1 MARGRG
7 EHTPQDLKSLSI
19 ISTNIKN
26 LLTKSNKKQV
36 DLSRDTGI
44 PPSTLNGY
52 IKGTSLLNGG
62 NLQKIADYFG
72 VPKSSIDP
80 RFSQQSPTNLTPIT
94 SKTIQIPV
102 LGSIA
107 CGEPILAEEN
117 IVEYREVFADNL
129 PSGNLFFLQAK
140 GDSMEPRIPDG
151 SYVLIRQ
158 QPDVENG
165 QIAAVLV
172 NGDTEATLKRVRKLG
187 DSVLLEAINEEY
199 APYLINE
206 NNPAKIIGKAV
217 KVEIEL

>member
-1 MARGRG
+1 MNEVTRYFSEKLKFLRKERGLTQKELG
-7 EHTPQDLKSLSI
+7 EKIGVKHNTVSGYENGVNEPEQDILYKLA
-19 ISTNIKN
+19 TVLGVNIN
-26 LLTKSNKKQV
+26 EFF
-36 DLSRDTGI
+36 
-44 PPSTLNGY
+44 P
-52 IKGTSLLNGG
+52 
-62 NLQKIADYFG
+62 
-72 VPKSSIDP
+72 
-80 RFSQQSPTNLTPIT
+80 SPTNLTPIT
-94 SKTIQIPV
+94 SNTIQIPV

-117 IVEYREVFADNL
+117 IAEYREVFADNL
-129 PSGNLFFLQAK
+129 PSGELFFLQAK

-187 DSVLLEAINEEY
+187 DNVLLEAINEDY

>member
-1 MARGRG
+1 MRRDKIASLA
-7 EHTPQDLKSLSI
+7 QVLK
-19 ISTNIKN
+19 ISP
-26 LLTKSNKKQV
+26 L
-36 DLSRDTGI
+36 D
-44 PPSTLNGY
+44 
-52 IKGTSLLNGG
+52 LLNIPD
-62 NLQKIADYFG
+62 NTA
-72 VPKSSIDP
+72 
-80 RFSQQSPTNLTPIT
+80 TNLTPIT

-129 PSGNLFFLQAK
+129 PSGDLFFLKAK

-206 NNPAKIIGKAV
+206 NNPARIIGKAV

>member
-1 MARGRG
+1 MNEVTRYFSEKLKFLRKERGLTQKELG
-7 EHTPQDLKSLSI
+7 EKIGVKHNTVSGYENGVNEPEQDILYKLA
-19 ISTNIKN
+19 TVLGVNIN
-26 LLTKSNKKQV
+26 EFF
-36 DLSRDTGI
+36 
-44 PPSTLNGY
+44 P
-52 IKGTSLLNGG
+52 
-62 NLQKIADYFG
+62 
-72 VPKSSIDP
+72 
-80 RFSQQSPTNLTPIT
+80 SPTNLTPIT

-117 IVEYREVFADNL
+117 IAEYREIFADNL
-129 PSGNLFFLQAK
+129 PSGDLFFLQAK

-187 DSVLLEAINEEY
+187 DDSVLLEAINEEY